1 MKFQRNG
8 LKILKNFYHD
18 SKLKSTEKFNPLNP
32 NLEFSK
38 SYMTDLLYGLVKINV
53 KLKVILIE
61 NGWLELDTLDDF
73 ELYEKMY
80 SNKLLSKFINLS
92 G

>member
-1 MKFQRNG
+1 
-8 LKILKNFYHD
+8 
-18 SKLKSTEKFNPLNP
+18 
-32 NLEFSK
+32 
-38 SYMTDLLYGLVKINV
+38 MTDLLYGLVKINV

-92 G
+92 GWFKNLIQ